1 VPDYRDAINKVLQH
15 EAGYV
20 NNPKDAGKR
29 TNLGVTQAVYE
40 TFLGRKLIGP
50 DTDAPSGQTMS
61 EAESVMRNMPLGNA
75 ITIYKKNYWDVI
87 QGDKIKQYAIAAAI
101 FDQAINRGNVAAVKQ
116 AQRVLGI
123 TQDGKMGP
131 VTLAALNA
139 VSDTSFIPKYIA
151 ESITAYKTIVAN
163 NPSQAVFL
171 TGWLHRAESL
181 RQYAMSFLGS
191 VNATTVG
198 IGVVVATVIGVGG
211 FFLYQ
216 YLTSP
221 KVA

>member
-1 VPDYRDAINKVLQH
+1 MPDYRDAINKVLQH
-15 EAGYV
+15 EGGFV
-20 NNPKDAGKR
+20 NNPLDKGGP
-29 TNLGVTQAVYE
+29 TNFGVTQATYSA
-40 TFLGRKLIGP
+40 FIGHP
-50 DTDAPSGQTMS
+50 ATIEEIKS
-61 EAESVMRNMPLGNA
+61 MPIGNA

-101 FDQAINRGNVAAVKQ
+101 FDQAINRGHVAAVKQ
-116 AQRVLGI
+116 AQRVLGL

-131 VTLAALNA
+131 VTLAAINA
-139 VSDTSFIPKYIA
+139 TPDTSFIPKYIA

-171 TGWLHRAESL
+171 TGWLNRAESL
-181 RQYAMSFLGS
+181 RNYAMSFLGS

-198 IGVVVATVIGVGG
+198 IGVVVVAVAGVGA

-216 YLTSP
+216 YLTNP
-221 KVA
+221 RVA